1 MPCLL
6 LDLPKG
12 ILLVLLRRRGQ
23 GVSKGNI
30 RRRRVQRLM
39 RWVRIVL
46 ICEKSRRY
54 RDKVLGLVSFEVFS
68 DEHSR
73 LAILKLGTLPHFEV
87 LPLHLHLISGV
98 IPQ

>member
-1 MPCLL
+1 
-6 LDLPKG
+6 
-12 ILLVLLRRRGQ
+12 
-23 GVSKGNI
+23 
-30 RRRRVQRLM
+30 M